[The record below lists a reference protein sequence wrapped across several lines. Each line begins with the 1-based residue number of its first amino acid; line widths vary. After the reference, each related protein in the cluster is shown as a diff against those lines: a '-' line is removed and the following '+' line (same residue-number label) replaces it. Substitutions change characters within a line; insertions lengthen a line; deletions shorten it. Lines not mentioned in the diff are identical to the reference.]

1 MQECLVMFAKMIRKL
16 LFWNTYIL
24 LSNIPLTFVTC
35 MNCPIWEHIVSLIA
49 YYYAFFNKKK
59 TTKTNQ
65 AKCFS
70 LMSGPGGKP
79 FGKRVLG
86 FPCWAIGSILALALQ
101 LTSYASLRLTT
112 LICGMDFRALLQE
125 LKFQML
131 SSWVPRDDCNTQ
143 NIVLKNYDVICTVFF
158 GFY

>member
-24 LSNIPLTFVTC
+24 LLNIPLTFVTC

-59 TTKTNQ
+59 TQKQTKQNV
-65 AKCFS
+65 S
-70 LMSGPGGKP
+70 LSWVVLEVHPLG
-79 FGKRVLG
+79 RAVLG
-86 FPCWAIGSILALALQ
+86 FPRWAIGSIPTLALQ
-101 LTSYASLRLTT
+101 LASYASLRLTT
-112 LICGMDFRALLQE
+112 LTCGMDFRALLQE
-125 LKFQML
+125 FKFQML

-143 NIVLKNYDVICTVFF
+143 NIVLKNCDVICTVFF